1 MYRFIWYFTRMLTI
15 MGVLFILSQ
24 PVLAASMALSI
35 DDSVALALEN
45 NPALKIAEADQIQST
60 WDINQ
65 AKADKRVDVSYNYI
79 GQRSDAPPTFIPS
92 LASVAAWNYFDNTL
106 QATFPIYSGGKLENK
121 LAVAKLS
128 SIAAD
133 RNLDAVKQQLK
144 LEVTTDYFNILQAQ
158 NLLAVANQSVQDF
171 AIHLQN
177 VQHQYDV
184 GMVAMADVLQTK
196 VKLAKAQDRLI
207 KARNNYDLMV
217 YKLNNVIGLPLRND
231 TKLKEEL
238 TYHPYLLD
246 LDDSIRYAL
255 ANRPEIAQTRAKIN
269 IAKDQV
275 KIAQSDQRPTV
286 GLVGTKGWDDL
297 DFPGTKNSN
306 WTIMLTAEMEVFDS
320 GRTESHVKRAE
331 QGVIIAQEEARQT
344 ADNIALEVS
353 QAYQNITEAQK
364 RIETNKVSVDQAELD
379 FSIAQERYE
388 AGMGINLDVLD
399 AELALTESKTDYI
412 QALYDYN
419 ISTAQLDKAMG
430 RKVE

>member
-1 MYRFIWYFTRMLTI
+1 
-15 MGVLFILSQ
+15 
-24 PVLAASMALSI
+24 
-35 DDSVALALEN
+35 
-45 NPALKIAEADQIQST
+45 
-60 WDINQ
+60 
-65 AKADKRVDVSYNYI
+65 
-79 GQRSDAPPTFIPS
+79 
-92 LASVAAWNYFDNTL
+92 
-106 QATFPIYSGGKLENK
+106 
-121 LAVAKLS
+121 VAKLS
-128 SIAAD
+128 STAAD
-133 RNLDAVKQQLK
+133 RDLDAVREQLK
-144 LEVTTDYFNILQAQ
+144 LEVTTDCFNVLQAQ
-158 NLLAVANQSVQDF
+158 NLLTVANQSVHDLS
-171 AIHLQN
+171 IHLQN

-217 YKLNNVIGLPLRND
+217 YKLNNVVGLPLRND
-231 TKLKEEL
+231 TKLTAAL
-238 TYHPYLLD
+238 AYQPYPLN
-246 LDDSIRYAL
+246 LDDSIHYAL
-255 ANRPEIAQTRAKIN
+255 ANRPEMAQARAKVS

-275 KIAQSDQRPTV
+275 KIAQSDQLPTV

-306 WTIMLTAEMEVFDS
+306 WTIMVTAEMEVFDS
-320 GRTESHVKRAE
+320 GRTESHVKKAE
-331 QGVIIAQEEARQT
+331 QGVIIAQEKARQT

-353 QAYQNITEAQK
+353 QAYQNITESQK

-388 AGMGINLDVLD
+388 AGMGINLDVID

-430 RKVE
+430 RKVN